1 MVRVISVHHFASQHI
16 QTVEQ
21 PTACVVAPPNR
32 LLLALLNNCVEV
44 RDLGNESD
52 VLFSFPTV
60 DEVIQIVHCQNGDYV
75 ATLETK
81 FNRQNKE
88 TNFVRVYINWDSIAT
103 LQQSKMT
110 SSGVSLGSSE
120 CGMVQPMRARIA
132 GRVTPTTNQSELG
145 SLEMIEIPS
154 TRGVMY
160 YLKKMLLEIK
170 SGPDAD
176 KSNKRTEKDYLEED
190 SDDTDKDRHQE
201 KAGQR

>member
-1 MVRVISVHHFASQHI
+1 MVLHCKNV
-16 QTVEQ
+16 
-21 PTACVVAPPNR
+21 
-32 LLLALLNNCVEV
+32 
-44 RDLGNESD
+44 
-52 VLFSFPTV
+52 SFPFSLYV
-60 DEVIQIVHCQNGDYV
+60 FAGDYV

-145 SLEMIEIPS
+145 SLEMIEIPIKRNPNFIDCCQVS
-154 TRGVMY
+154 KLTILY
-160 YLKKMLLEIK
+160 YK
-170 SGPDAD
+170 SDVTQCTF
-176 KSNKRTEKDYLEED
+176 RFLVIC
-190 SDDTDKDRHQE
+190 
-201 KAGQR
+201 